1 MPARLTTRPDL
12 SISPVMTKCRAQVGR
27 RPLER
32 DSFRHRITSA
42 LGESAMV
49 FGLSLSTFT
58 TIHVIISLIAIVVG
72 FITVFGMFTGN
83 RMASWT
89 AIFLFT
95 TILTSVTGF
104 GFPFDHVL
112 PSHIV
117 GAVSLVF
124 LAVAVFALYVKHL
137 AGAWRRIYVVSAIV
151 ALWFNVFV
159 LIAQSFQK
167 ISALKALAPTQSEPP
182 FLIAQGAALLLFV
195 VLGIF
200 AVRKFRP
207 LTA

>member
-12 SISPVMTKCRAQVGR
+12 SISLVMTKCRAQVGR

>member
-1 MPARLTTRPDL
+1 
-12 SISPVMTKCRAQVGR
+12 
-27 RPLER
+27 
-32 DSFRHRITSA
+32 
-42 LGESAMV
+42 MV

-72 FITVFGMFTGN
+72 FIAVFGMLTGK
-83 RMASWT
+83 RMAGWT
-89 AIFLFT
+89 AIFLIT

-117 GAVSLVF
+117 GAMSLVF

-137 AGAWRRIYVVSAIV
+137 AGAWRWIYVVSAIV

-167 ISALKALAPTQSEPP
+167 ISTLKALAPTQSEPP

-195 VLGIF
+195 VLAIL

-207 LTA
+207 PTA